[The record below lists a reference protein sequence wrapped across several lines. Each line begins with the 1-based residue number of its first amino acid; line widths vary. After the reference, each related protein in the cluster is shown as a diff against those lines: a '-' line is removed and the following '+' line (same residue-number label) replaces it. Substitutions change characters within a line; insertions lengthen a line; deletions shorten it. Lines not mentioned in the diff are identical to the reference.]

1 MAIDPRHL
9 GILRSIA
16 EHGSFSAA
24 AVTLNTSQPALS
36 NQIALLERTLG
47 AKVFNRNRHGVTLT
61 ETGGLLFRHARAM
74 DAVLAQAQDE
84 VDLKKRGR
92 EGPLVIGVTPAAMI
106 ELVPRAL
113 ASLTTSNISLSVADT
128 LDETLQE
135 KLQVGELDLVVGTLG
150 FGTATSQIHAEP
162 LIELSFGIMVGA
174 ASKLARRRMISLRE
188 LTGMQWAL
196 PPPGGAY
203 RRYLEAIFLNN
214 GVPFPVGAWTFN
226 TSAALKAVVQYT
238 DCVAIIPKHVAHVEE
253 KAGVLRVLKLN
264 DPSPSRPIGM
274 MHLQTRPLSPVANRF
289 REALR
294 EVAKTIR

>member
-1 MAIDPRHL
+1 
-9 GILRSIA
+9 
-16 EHGSFSAA
+16 
-24 AVTLNTSQPALS
+24 
-36 NQIALLERTLG
+36 
-47 AKVFNRNRHGVTLT
+47 VFNRNRHGVTLT